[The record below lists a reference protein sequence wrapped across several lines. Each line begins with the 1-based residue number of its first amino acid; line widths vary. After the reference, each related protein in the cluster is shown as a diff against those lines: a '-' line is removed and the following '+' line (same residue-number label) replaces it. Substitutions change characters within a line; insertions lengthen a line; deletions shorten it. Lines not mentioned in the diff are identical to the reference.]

1 MIHAGR
7 IYRLTTIAD
16 ARALVDSLVDRSWT
30 LCSAFALGDLIFA
43 NDAFSEDGAQEYAV
57 VRGDR
62 QIESITFSWVEDRD
76 RMHDYITSLL
86 AGAPGVDMGLA
97 SVRTKH
103 PEGSN
108 SCPLCA

>member
-7 IYRLTTIAD
+7 IYRLTPIAEAGD
-16 ARALVDSLVDRSWT
+16 LVDKLVDRSWT
-30 LCSAFALGDLIFA
+30 LCSAFALGKLIFA

-57 VRGDR
+57 IRDGR
-62 QIESITFSWVEDRD
+62 QIESIAFSWVEDRD
-76 RMHDYITSLL
+76 RTRDYVTSLL
-86 AGAPGVDMGLA
+86 EGAPGVDMGPVGL
-97 SVRTKH
+97 RIDH